1 MFKLLIA
8 SLLLVSA
15 WLPAI
20 TRNPAKEKSP
30 NVIIIFA
37 DDLGYGDLG
46 CYGAPKI
53 KTPHIDQLAAGGMR
67 FTNFYAASPVCSA
80 SRAALLTGKYPFR
93 TGINGVLNPTSTNGI
108 RAEEV
113 TIAELL
119 KKQGYAT
126 AAVGKWHLGHQREF
140 LPLQN
145 GFDEF
150 LGLPYSNDMKPIYL
164 MRDNEAVADSLD
176 QSTLT
181 GQYTQKVL
189 QFMDKNKQQPFFLY
203 LAHTFPHVPLYASAR
218 FKGQSAQGIYGD
230 VVEELDWSVGEVLRK
245 LKALQLEENTIV
257 IFSSDNGPWLVKEA
271 HGGSAGILREGKQ
284 TTFEGG
290 MRVPGIVSWK
300 GRIKAGQTTG
310 QLGTTMDLL
319 PTLVTLT
326 NSQLPAGH
334 SLDGMDI
341 SGVLLGKTPPFD
353 RDFAYIYSSGLEA
366 YRSGNWKLKLPYK
379 GTVGVP
385 NKLKEVAPHPIL
397 LFDLQTDPGEK
408 VNLAGQLPEKV
419 KEMEAKIA
427 AFKQESGALTF
438 DRGTK

>member
-1 MFKLLIA
+1 
-8 SLLLVSA
+8 
-15 WLPAI
+15 
-20 TRNPAKEKSP
+20 
-30 NVIIIFA
+30 
-37 DDLGYGDLG
+37 
-46 CYGAPKI
+46 
-53 KTPHIDQLAAGGMR
+53 
-67 FTNFYAASPVCSA
+67 
-80 SRAALLTGKYPFR
+80 
-93 TGINGVLNPTSTNGI
+93 
-108 RAEEV
+108 
-113 TIAELL
+113 
-119 KKQGYAT
+119 
-126 AAVGKWHLGHQREF
+126 
-140 LPLQN
+140 
-145 GFDEF
+145 
-150 LGLPYSNDMKPIYL
+150 
-164 MRDNEAVADSLD
+164 
-176 QSTLT
+176 
-181 GQYTQKVL
+181 
-189 QFMDKNKQQPFFLY
+189 
-203 LAHTFPHVPLYASAR
+203 
-218 FKGQSAQGIYGD
+218 
-230 VVEELDWSVGEVLRK
+230 
-245 LKALQLEENTIV
+245 
-257 IFSSDNGPWLVKEA
+257 
-271 HGGSAGILREGKQ
+271 
-284 TTFEGG
+284 